1 MRRLCATDGSCVPRG
16 VGSGDGVRRLEA
28 AQRSD
33 RFSGGS
39 TARGAREHVVNLF
52 VWPSKRIGDEPL
64 QRLSRRGYSAYC
76 WAKDGMHY
84 WAVSDLNEAELQKF
98 VELGAARAEFH

>member
-1 MRRLCATDGSCVPRG
+1 
-16 VGSGDGVRRLEA
+16 
-28 AQRSD
+28 
-33 RFSGGS
+33 
-39 TARGAREHVVNLF
+39 VNLF
-52 VWPSKRIGDEPL
+52 VWPSKRAGDEPL

-98 VELGAARAEFH
+98 VELVRRQG

>member
-1 MRRLCATDGSCVPRG
+1 MESADSRQRNDLTGFRVARLRAGR
-16 VGSGDGVRRLEA
+16 
-28 AQRSD
+28 AQ
-33 RFSGGS
+33 
-39 TARGAREHVVNLF
+39 HVVNLF

-84 WAVSDLNEAELQKF
+84 W
-98 VELGAARAEFH
+98 RCPT